1 MEIEEPIKKN
11 DDASDEQ
18 NELESS
24 LEQVN
29 PFDLF
34 ESSEGTG
41 LSEESSMPTVKELES
56 NLETPEEIIQEIDQ
70 SSFEV
75 SETESEVVDSS
86 LAEPPKKPMPKWL
99 RNGLII
105 LGTAFVLLLAG
116 YLIAYF
122 TSIVPNQNL
131 YQTTVN
137 QLEETKSQLEDL
149 NEKYDQLNND
159 FTELNEENNSL
170 KADYQSLEQSFGE
183 LSTTNELQR
192 NLLSLKYEVANAR
205 YYLQKADKISSRQ
218 AIILAVDYFEVIKDK
233 LDPDISSGIEDRL
246 ETIQKSINTKPDDAL
261 DELGTLF
268 ENLERIPLD

>member
-56 NLETPEEIIQEIDQ
+56 NLETPEEIIQETDQ

>member
-56 NLETPEEIIQEIDQ
+56 NLETPEEIIQETDQ

-149 NEKYDQLNND
+149 NEKYDLLNND